1 MGHIESLAWIVR
13 MDVQKPAEVFLNPKR
28 MMILAIN
35 RDNRDNETWLFS
47 TILLQEVNHPNV
59 IEKSPNLVSELNF
72 FLSLSER
79 LDNFLLQLYDP
90 GLIGLPDDLGE
101 LLLYLHLS
109 PKLMFCPSFVSGAS
123 R

>member
-1 MGHIESLAWIVR
+1 MGHIENLAWVVR
-13 MDVQKPAEVFLNPKR
+13 MDVQKPAEVLLNPKR

-35 RDNRDNETWLFS
+35 KDNRDNETWLYS
-47 TILLQEVNHPNV
+47 NILLQEAYHPNV
-59 IEKSPNLVSELNF
+59 IEKSPNLVSELIF

-79 LDNFLLQLYDP
+79 LDNFLLQSYDP
-90 GLIGLPDDLGE
+90 GLVGLPDDLGE

-109 PKLMFCPSFVSGAS
+109 TKLMFCPSFVSGAS

>member
-13 MDVQKPAEVFLNPKR
+13 VDVQKPAEVLLNPKR

-35 RDNRDNETWLFS
+35 KDNRDNETWLYS
-47 TILLQEVNHPNV
+47 NILLQEAYHPNV
-59 IEKSPNLVSELNF
+59 IEKSPNLVSELIF

-79 LDNFLLQLYDP
+79 LDNFLLQSYDP
-90 GLIGLPDDLGE
+90 GLVGLPDDLGE

-109 PKLMFCPSFVSGAS
+109 PK
-123 R
+123 

>member
-1 MGHIESLAWIVR
+1 MYH
-13 MDVQKPAEVFLNPKR
+13 PK
-28 MMILAIN
+28 IKWEGSI
-35 RDNRDNETWLFS
+35 
-47 TILLQEVNHPNV
+47 
-59 IEKSPNLVSELNF
+59 IEKSSNLVSELNF

-79 LDNFLLQLYDP
+79 LDNFLLQSYDP
-90 GLIGLPDDLGE
+90 GLVGLPDDPGE

>member
-1 MGHIESLAWIVR
+1 MGHIENLAWVER
-13 MDVQKPAEVFLNPKR
+13 VDVQKPAEVLLNPKR

-47 TILLQEVNHPNV
+47 TIWLQEVYHSNV
-59 IEKSPNLVSELNF
+59 IEKSPNLVSELIF

-79 LDNFLLQLYDP
+79 LDNFLLQSYDP
-90 GLIGLPDDLGE
+90 GLVGVPDDPGE
-101 LLLYLHLS
+101 VLLYLHLS
-109 PKLMFCPSFVSGAS
+109 PKLMFYPSFVSGAS

>member
-1 MGHIESLAWIVR
+1 
-13 MDVQKPAEVFLNPKR
+13 MDVQKPAEFLLNPKR

-35 RDNRDNETWLFS
+35 KDNRDNETWLYS
-47 TILLQEVNHPNV
+47 NILLQEAYHPNV

-79 LDNFLLQLYDP
+79 LDNFLLQSYDP
-90 GLIGLPDDLGE
+90 GLVGLPDDLGE